1 MVIGLY
7 KYGMHLRPY
16 GIGCQP
22 MHGLICCADG
32 AVVDLRRYHNFI
44 YYTERLSKED
54 ASHYDLDYLG
64 YTLMDI
70 NEK

>member
-1 MVIGLY
+1 MTS
-7 KYGMHLRPY
+7 KKQTTAEHF
-16 GIGCQP
+16 GIEKRVYAAK
-22 MHGLICCADG
+22 ICYYD
-32 AVVDLRRYHNFI
+32 I

-64 YTLMDI
+64 YTLMEI